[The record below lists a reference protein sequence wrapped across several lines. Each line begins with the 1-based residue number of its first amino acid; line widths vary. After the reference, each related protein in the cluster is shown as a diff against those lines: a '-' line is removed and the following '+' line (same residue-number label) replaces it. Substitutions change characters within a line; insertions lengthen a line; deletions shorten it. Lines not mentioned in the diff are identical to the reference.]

1 MKIRVI
7 GTGSWGT
14 ALAQVLCDNGE
25 DVILYG
31 VSKDEVDDINNNHR
45 NSKYFDTLI
54 NPKLKAS
61 NDFNIVRDADV
72 VLLGVP
78 VMAIESVCHQLEET
92 LDHPVLLINVAK
104 GFHPATKE
112 RLSVAIR
119 SFMNDKL
126 LDLVS
131 LIGPSHAEEV
141 ILRKLTTVNSV
152 CENDESA
159 RTVQKIFAND
169 YFRVYTNNDVVG
181 AEIAA
186 ATKNVMAIASGVLE
200 GLGQGDNARAA
211 LMTRGLAEMTRF
223 GMAFGSKKETFL
235 GLNGVGDLIVTC
247 SSYHSRNFNC
257 GLNIGKANNASEFLK
272 NNTKTTEGINTCRVV
287 RELALE
293 KGIDMPIT
301 NEVYAVLFEGK
312 RPDEAIRDLMTR
324 PLKAEVI

>member
-104 GFHPATKE
+104 GFHPVTKE

-159 RTVQKIFAND
+159 
-169 YFRVYTNNDVVG
+169 
-181 AEIAA
+181 
-186 ATKNVMAIASGVLE
+186 
-200 GLGQGDNARAA
+200 
-211 LMTRGLAEMTRF
+211 
-223 GMAFGSKKETFL
+223 
-235 GLNGVGDLIVTC
+235 
-247 SSYHSRNFNC
+247 
-257 GLNIGKANNASEFLK
+257 
-272 NNTKTTEGINTCRVV
+272 
-287 RELALE
+287 
-293 KGIDMPIT
+293 
-301 NEVYAVLFEGK
+301 
-312 RPDEAIRDLMTR
+312 
-324 PLKAEVI
+324 